1 LTGRS
6 LSRWKVSVLL
16 LNVNIKVGIGG
27 ENLQEFWSNDFEI
40 VLKIESNLG
49 ESFLNGKLLRII
61 LSESLL
67 KNTK

>member
-16 LNVNIKVGIGG
+16 LNVNIKVGISG
-27 ENLQEFWSNDFEI
+27 ENLQEFWSNDLEI

>member
-16 LNVNIKVGIGG
+16 LNVNIKVGISG
-27 ENLQEFWSNDFEI
+27 ENLQEFWSNDLEI
-40 VLKIESNLG
+40 VLEIESNLG